1 MDRIQRLEVQA
12 SQLPPRGRRTG
23 GYLGWLLDLDGLGLR
38 GGGVSWRVL
47 AARADGGDG
56 WVEAEWYFFIYLPHL
71 VLSAILD
78 VTYSV
83 MSCTAPK

>member
-1 MDRIQRLEVQA
+1 MFKLRGSRLVDAEPGLLGQFA
-12 SQLPPRGRRTG
+12 RFGSLWIEGAGRRFG
-23 GYLGWLLDLDGLGLR
+23 
-38 GGGVSWRVL
+38 VL

-83 MSCTAPK
+83 ASCTAPS